1 MNKIITVFGS
11 SIPKAG
17 DDEYAIAYELGK
29 KLALN
34 KFDVCTGGYKGIMEA
49 VSKGAVDN
57 GSRAI
62 GVTLDYIKNA
72 ANKYLSEEIKC
83 SNLFERINKL
93 IELGSAYIVLQ
104 GGTGTLLELSAVW
117 EFMNKGLIS
126 PKPIIAHSNVW
137 KEIGTTMDL
146 QIKKENRIT
155 GLVSYADSV
164 EDIIIQL
171 DLKLKGV

>member
-1 MNKIITVFGS
+1 MNKLITVFGS

-17 DDEYAIAYELGK
+17 DDEYKIAYELGK
-29 KLALN
+29 QLALN
-34 KFDVCTGGYKGIMEA
+34 KYDVCTGGYKGIMEA

-62 GVTLDYIKNA
+62 GVTLSYLKSA
-72 ANKYLSEEIKC
+72 ANKYLTEEIKC

-104 GGTGTLLELSAVW
+104 GGSGTLLEFAAVW

-126 PKPIIAHSNVW
+126 SKPIIVHSMMW
-137 KEIGTTMDL
+137 KEIGKIVDTQLGKEKQTT
-146 QIKKENRIT
+146 
-155 GLVSYADSV
+155 GFVSYADSV
-164 EDIIIQL
+164 EDIIKIL
-171 DLKLKGV
+171 NSKLKMD